1 MAETAMG
8 LALQGDLRAET
19 TSDGRAEHG
28 ACPRCRGTSGLARPN
43 PAWWLVLVPTWAL
56 LLFFGACAAIM
67 LPLNLVLVPTWFA
80 CATSVGAL
88 ARKVTSPRCRD
99 CGEER

>member
-1 MAETAMG
+1 MAETTMG
-8 LALQGDLRAET
+8 LALQDDLRAEPT
-19 TSDGRAEHG
+19 RADVEHG